1 MSQSNKL
8 VKVPIQFD
16 RAFKCRSCFK
26 VCSTLV
32 VILATVSLCYG
43 LILILGRVSIVYE
56 GIIENE
62 NGDKRG
68 THTNVTTTHNHT
80 NYFNTHFTSNNT
92 IKKAKKKY
100 TSLRINGL
108 EIDKF
113 LSKNS
118 KHCSH
123 K

>member
-62 NGDKRG
+62 N
-68 THTNVTTTHNHT
+68 VTTTHNHT
-80 NYFNTHFTSNNT
+80 NYFNSNNT
-92 IKKAKKKY
+92 IKKKTKKY
-100 TSLRINGL
+100 TNLRINGL
-108 EIDKF
+108 E
-113 LSKNS
+113 
-118 KHCSH
+118 
-123 K
+123 